1 MSRLIATATTTATFV
16 LLAALSPVAPATD
29 GTIAAQTL
37 PGTGPT
43 AQVQVAETELD
54 PPCFDNL
61 SRYIDCRNGT
71 VTDSVTGLVWLRD
84 ARCLGAVDW
93 ATGSTRVARLAD
105 GECGLSDGSRSGQ
118 WRLPT
123 VNEWRATIEPAVA
136 MGCSLEGV
144 GTPPAL
150 TNTAGTECLSVG
162 PTAFL
167 GVASDGYWSMT
178 SNPQHPN
185 NAWVTSLVGTIHGF
199 VFSGVKSHGLHVWP
213 VRGR

>member
-1 MSRLIATATTTATFV
+1 M
-16 LLAALSPVAPATD
+16 D
-29 GTIAAQTL
+29 
-37 PGTGPT
+37 
-43 AQVQVAETELD
+43 QVDQVALD

-61 SRYIDCRNGT
+61 SRYVDCGNGT
-71 VTDSVTGLVWLRD
+71 VTDSVTGLVWLQD
-84 ARCLGAVDW
+84 AGCRGAVDW
-93 ATGSTRVARLAD
+93 ATGSTSVASLAD

-123 VNEWRATIEPAVA
+123 VDEWRATIAPAVV

-150 TNTAGTECLSVG
+150 TNTAGTDCLSVG
-162 PTAFL
+162 PTAFF
-167 GVASDGYWSMT
+167 GVASAGYWSRT

-213 VRGR
+213 VRDR